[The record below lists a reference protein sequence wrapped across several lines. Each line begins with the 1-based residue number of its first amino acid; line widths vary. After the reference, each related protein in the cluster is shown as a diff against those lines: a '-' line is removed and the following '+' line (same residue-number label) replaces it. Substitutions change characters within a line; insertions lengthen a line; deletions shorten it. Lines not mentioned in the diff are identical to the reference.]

1 LITIGRAR
9 CIPLHQ
15 SHCNQEKTMTTEFSS
30 SPGQIEGPKET
41 LASNLKGIA
50 AKADD
55 LIKKA
60 GHTVAEE
67 FAATRSIVS
76 EKACGAA
83 SSTDAYVRGNPW
95 KIVGVAAA
103 AGLIIGG
110 LLSRRRLP

>member
-1 LITIGRAR
+1 M
-9 CIPLHQ
+9 
-15 SHCNQEKTMTTEFSS
+15 STEFST

-41 LASNLKGIA
+41 LSSNLKGIA

-83 SSTDAYVRGNPW
+83 NSTDAYVRGNPW
-95 KIVGVAAA
+95 KVVGVAAA

>member
-1 LITIGRAR
+1 M
-9 CIPLHQ
+9 
-15 SHCNQEKTMTTEFSS
+15 STEFST

-41 LASNLKGIA
+41 LSSNLKGIA

-60 GHTVAEE
+60 GNTVAEE
-67 FAATRSIVS
+67 FAATRNIVT
-76 EKACGAA
+76 EKACDAA

-103 AGLIIGG
+103 AGLVIGG
-110 LLSRRRLP
+110 LLSRRRHP